1 MPPATPATSD
11 HRSAAIDGLRA
22 IAALTVLAYHA
33 WLYSLPKAR
42 AGHRDSLLDQVVH
55 EFRLG
60 LVLFFVL
67 SGFLLFRPWVRS
79 ALARRAT
86 GPTRPGPRT
95 GAFYLRRA
103 ARIGPGY
110 YAALLG
116 SIALLWPLASMP
128 GLRLPPAED
137 LWLFGVFGQNFTEAT
152 VLKLN
157 PPLWTLAVEVTF
169 YLVLP
174 LLGWL
179 ALRLPH
185 AHRRAV
191 QLVVPAAFLAAG
203 VGWNW
208 WLAGKGYGIA
218 PTKILPA
225 MAPYFALGMAAAV
238 LVEGHELGRRAVL
251 VLVLAGSALVV
262 ADAAWA
268 ANEALTGSHDL
279 TLRIVRDVP
288 AAAGFAAIIAAAAAS
303 TRRLP
308 VLSWRPL
315 ALVGLVSYGLYLW
328 HVPLL
333 IWLRAHGLLPG
344 DVYGAFAVVILPALA
359 FATVSWLVLERP
371 AQRWAQRVTRRP
383 VGDRP
388 DPPDRPDRPDAPDD
402 DPAPTAPASAP
413 A

>member
-1 MPPATPATSD
+1 MPPETPATSD

-33 WLYSLPKAR
+33 WLYSLPRAR

-79 ALARRAT
+79 ALAPRYPDRRR
-86 GPTRPGPRT
+86 GRRGPRT

-110 YAALLG
+110 YAAVLG

-179 ALRLPH
+179 ALRLPG

-191 QLVVPAAFLAAG
+191 QLVVPAVFLAAG

-238 LVEGHELGRRAVL
+238 LVEGRALGRRAVL
-251 VLVLAGSALVV
+251 VLLLAGSALVV

-268 ANEALTGSHDL
+268 ANEALSGSHDL
-279 TLRIVRDVP
+279 TLRIVRDIP

-359 FATVSWLVLERP
+359 FATASWLALERP

-383 VGDRP
+383 V
-388 DPPDRPDRPDAPDD
+388 PDRPDRPDDD
-402 DPAPTAPASAP
+402 AAPTTPASAP